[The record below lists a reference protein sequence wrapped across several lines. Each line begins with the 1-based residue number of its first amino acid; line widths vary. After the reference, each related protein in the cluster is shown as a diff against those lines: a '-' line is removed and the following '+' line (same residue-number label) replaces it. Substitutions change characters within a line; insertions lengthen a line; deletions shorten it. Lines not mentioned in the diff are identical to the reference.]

1 MRALAGCLGLVA
13 VLASA
18 LPAARADERP
28 PRQVGVHRT
37 NGVLAV
43 SVGLQDLFWLP
54 VDGDR
59 LKSGFASS
67 VLIRVE
73 LFREGGK
80 QPVAQESRLTYIV
93 YDIWDERFR
102 VRPQEAGGAPEV
114 EVSGL
119 REAVERATVL
129 LRFRVTELGRLE
141 PGAVYRLRFRADLN
155 PLSQEL
161 MQDVRKWLVRP
172 PGQGRGGTGD
182 SAFGSLVSFFVNP
195 RIEESERQL
204 SFVSQAFIARPREE
218 VHP

>member
-1 MRALAGCLGLVA
+1 MRALTGCLGFIS
-13 VLASA
+13 VLATA
-18 LPAARADERP
+18 APAAHADERP
-28 PRQVGVHRT
+28 PRQVGLHRT
-37 NGVLAV
+37 NGTLAV

-54 VDGDR
+54 TDGER

-80 QPVAQESRLTYIV
+80 QPIAQEARSTYIV

-102 VRPQEAGGAPEV
+102 VRPRDAGGAPEV

-129 LRFRVTELGRLE
+129 IRFRVTELDRLE
-141 PGAVYRLRFRADLN
+141 VGAVYRLRFRADLN

-172 PGQGRGGTGD
+172 PGQGRSSTGD

-204 SFVSQAFIARPREE
+204 SFVSQAFVARPPEE

>member
-1 MRALAGCLGLVA
+1 MRRVLAACLGL
-13 VLASA
+13 LALCAS
-18 LPAARADERP
+18 LPVARADERP
-28 PRQVGVHRT
+28 PRFVGVHT
-37 NGVLAV
+37 KGGKLAV
-43 SVGLQDLFWLP
+43 SVGLQDLFWP
-54 VDGDR
+54 TDGER

-80 QPVAQESRLTYIV
+80 HPLAQEARSTYIV

-102 VRPQEAGGAPEV
+102 VRVVDASGAPELQV
-114 EVSGL
+114 ESL
-119 REAVERATVL
+119 REAIERATVL
-129 LRFRVTELGRLE
+129 LRFRVVDLARLE
-141 PGAVYRLRFRADLN
+141 PGATYRLRFRADLN

-172 PGQGRGGTGD
+172 PSQGRSSTGD

-204 SFVSQAFIARPREE
+204 SFISQTFVARPLAEAG
-218 VHP
+218 P